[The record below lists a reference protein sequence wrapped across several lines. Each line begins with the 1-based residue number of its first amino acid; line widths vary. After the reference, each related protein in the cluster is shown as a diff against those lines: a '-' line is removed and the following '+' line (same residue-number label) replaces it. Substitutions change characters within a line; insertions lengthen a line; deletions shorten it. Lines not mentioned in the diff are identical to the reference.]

1 MPASE
6 VENPIIN
13 SPYEEPTSHWK
24 IHEYEPA
31 EKISGRREPT
41 YMYLPPG
48 AKTADRSERD
58 VGYELKLDKVSLIRQ
73 QLFEWRSLALRVLIR

>member
-1 MPASE
+1 MPTSE
-6 VENPIIN
+6 VKNSIIN
-13 SPYEEPTSHWK
+13 STYEEPTSHWK

-31 EKISGRREPT
+31 EKSADGGEPT

-58 VGYELKLDKVSLIRQ
+58 VGYELKLDKVSLIYRQ
-73 QLFEWRSLALRVLIR
+73 LSEWRPLALRVLIR